1 MIESL
6 DKNLQIFLAYLVIGG
21 LPFYYFFRDHITLSS
36 TLYAL
41 LFGLLFLV
49 CLFINLKKKIHPPS
63 KTSQLLLLEVAM
75 IVNLIV
81 VFIYLGHL
89 ERSLI
94 LMFMTLYI
102 SKSFLVST
110 SHHGFVTTSNIIVCS
125 SFFTGLGVMLGILE
139 HTYADTNWLSQKMG
153 FDYPYSDGIGETTLI
168 NGFFAS
174 ANGSAYA
181 LGAGLAFIKFQKIIN
196 GMFKKTLY
204 LFFIISLF
212 ITKAKFAFLIAAT
225 FLGFRLLKRFNP
237 KWLLTYLLILGLSY
251 IFLSHIMIAIPGTY
265 DYPSL
270 HFRKLLFNIGPL
282 DFILGNYA
290 AFKLYTFEAITLSF
304 FLPMGL
310 DIFVETYSGRPHFM
324 IGALIISGGLA
335 AAILAITYIFL
346 ILRVSWNEIPK
357 GLEKNYL
364 YLAILFCF
372 SIETIN
378 WNFTNNFYFWSIL
391 MGLTSINHRKN
402 ISSL

>member
-1 MIESL
+1 
-6 DKNLQIFLAYLVIGG
+6 
-21 LPFYYFFRDHITLSS
+21 
-36 TLYAL
+36 
-41 LFGLLFLV
+41 
-49 CLFINLKKKIHPPS
+49 
-63 KTSQLLLLEVAM
+63 
-75 IVNLIV
+75 
-81 VFIYLGHL
+81 
-89 ERSLI
+89 
-94 LMFMTLYI
+94 
-102 SKSFLVST
+102 
-110 SHHGFVTTSNIIVCS
+110 
-125 SFFTGLGVMLGILE
+125 
-139 HTYADTNWLSQKMG
+139 
-153 FDYPYSDGIGETTLI
+153 
-168 NGFFAS
+168 
-174 ANGSAYA
+174 
-181 LGAGLAFIKFQKIIN
+181 
-196 GMFKKTLY
+196 
-204 LFFIISLF
+204 
-212 ITKAKFAFLIAAT
+212 
-225 FLGFRLLKRFNP
+225 
-237 KWLLTYLLILGLSY
+237 
-251 IFLSHIMIAIPGTY
+251 MIAIPGTY